1 VIYTQLS
8 SHFILNSLLFILQSF
23 GILLFVLLFT
33 SLLTVLERKG
43 LAASQRR
50 LGPSY
55 HGWWGLLQIVAD
67 GVKLILKENSL
78 KGYLRS
84 SSTVSIYPFFYY
96 CWIPIW
102 LFVFSYLVFLVWWLD
117 FSYQLNIPFILFVI
131 LFIQGVGHLAVLF
144 TGVFTSSRWSLLGAL
159 RSVYLYLSF
168 DLLVLL
174 NWIIL
179 LPTLPSPITFIE
191 DQFTLG
197 QLHESQLYWWNIFK
211 YPIIVLTFTFA
222 LLVEASRIPA
232 DLSESESELV
242 SGYNTEFGGFAYAL
256 LASSEYA
263 VMLFASIMYVL
274 FLLGGGTIG
283 ILYIKVTVVFSF
295 MILVRATLPRVRFLD
310 LFTYVFEYYLPVT
323 FFVML
328 LFLIAL

>member
-1 VIYTQLS
+1 MVHTLYLFFSNT
-8 SHFILNSLLFILQSF
+8 FLFILQSF

-55 HGWWGLLQIVAD
+55 HGWFGLLQIVAD
-67 GVKLILKENSL
+67 GIKLILKENSQ

-84 SSTVSIYPFFYY
+84 SVTISVFPFFYY

-102 LFVFSYLVFLVWWLD
+102 LFVFSYLIFKIWWLD
-117 FSYQLNIPFILFVI
+117 YSQEIQIPFLFMLILFW
-131 LFIQGVGHLAVLF
+131 QGVSHLALLF

-159 RSVYLYLSF
+159 RSVYLYVSF

-174 NWIIL
+174 NWVL
-179 LPTLPSPITFIE
+179 MFTTLPNNLFFVDHFS
-191 DQFTLG
+191 LG
-197 QLHESQLYWWNIFK
+197 QIVESQSLWYNLFK
-211 YPIIVLTFTFA
+211 YPLLFFTFTFA
-222 LLVEASRIPA
+222 LLIEAGRIPA

-263 VMLFASIMYVL
+263 VMLFASVMYVI
-274 FLLGGGTIG
+274 FLLGGGSIS
-283 ILYIKVTVVFSF
+283 ILYIKVTIVFSF
-295 MILVRATLPRVRFLD
+295 MILIRATLPRVRYFD
-310 LFTYVFEYYLPVT
+310 LFIVVFEYVLPVT
-323 FFVML
+323 MLVML
-328 LFLIAL
+328 LILFIV